1 VYSRRTTTPSFG
13 GFGGLTGPIPR
24 DLLVLFSVLFATFAM
39 QYFDATRLVMQLL
52 RLTPLVWQRGFA
64 WEVVTYPFIGFGGGI
79 FFLISLI
86 FLYLFARDVF
96 NGLGRRHFWCLV
108 LAAAVGSAL
117 VALLADALGRLAG
130 FVAPE
135 PFSLMQGQLLLWA
148 VFVAAFATAN
158 RGATIYLI
166 VFPIEARWFLALE
179 ILIAFIGFL
188 QSRDFAGFLG
198 ICTAVAIGYFYV
210 QSGGRG
216 IRLRELRLRLERLW
230 IQWKLDRNKR
240 KRGFRVIPGE
250 GRGGNGGNGEVR
262 KGPWVH

>member
-1 VYSRRTTTPSFG
+1 MYPRHSTTSSFG

-24 DLLVLFSVLFATFAM
+24 DLLILFGVLFATFAM
-39 QYFDATRLVMQLL
+39 QYFEASQLIIQLL
-52 RLTPLVWQRGFA
+52 RLTPLVWQRGFV
-64 WEVVTYPFIGFGGGI
+64 WEVATYPFIGYGGGI

-96 NGLGRRHFWCLV
+96 LGLGRRHFWRLV
-108 LAAAVGSAL
+108 LAAAIGSAL
-117 VALLADALGRLAG
+117 VALAADALGRLAG
-130 FVAPE
+130 FAAPE

-166 VFPIEARWFLALE
+166 IFPVEARWFLALE

-198 ICTAVAIGYFYV
+198 ICAAVGIGYAYV
-210 QSGGRG
+210 KSGGRG
-216 IRLRELRLRLERLW
+216 IGLREIRLRMERRW
-230 IQWKLDRNKR
+230 IAWKLDRNKR

-250 GRGGNGGNGEVR
+250 GNRGGNGEVR

>member
-1 VYSRRTTTPSFG
+1 MYPRRTTTTPPFG

-24 DLLVLFSVLFATFAM
+24 DLLVLFGVLFATFSL
-39 QYFDATRLVMQLL
+39 QYFVNEFFIWLF
-52 RLTPLVWQRGFA
+52 RLTPAVWQRGFI
-64 WEVVTYPFIGFGGGI
+64 WQVVTYPFMGYGGGI

-96 NGLGRRHFWCLV
+96 YGLGRRHFWRLV

-117 VALLADALGRLAG
+117 VALAVDALGRLAG
-130 FVAPE
+130 WAPAQ
-135 PFSLMQGQLLLWA
+135 PFSLMQGQSLLWA
-148 VFVAAFATAN
+148 LFVAAFATAN

-166 VFPIEARWFLALE
+166 IFPIEARWFLALE
-179 ILIAFIGFL
+179 VLIAFIGFL
-188 QSRDFAGFLG
+188 QSKDLAGFLG
-198 ICTAVAIGYFYV
+198 ICTAIGIGYAYIR
-210 QSGGRG
+210 SGGQG
-216 IRLRELRLRLERLW
+216 IRLRELRLRLERRW

-250 GRGGNGGNGEVR
+250 GERSPDVR